1 MVFGILVVVLGAAFG
16 SCGGNATIREHAEED
31 ARAYTRTMH
40 PGWAR
45 NIAVCQGSDS
55 SGDGYVRCTIGDGN
69 TTEDIEC
76 RTSLFFDYSRGCVP
90 MRNTA
95 PTRNR

>member
-16 SCGGNATIREHAEED
+16 SC
-31 ARAYTRTMH
+31 
-40 PGWAR
+40 
-45 NIAVCQGSDS
+45 
-55 SGDGYVRCTIGDGN
+55 DGN